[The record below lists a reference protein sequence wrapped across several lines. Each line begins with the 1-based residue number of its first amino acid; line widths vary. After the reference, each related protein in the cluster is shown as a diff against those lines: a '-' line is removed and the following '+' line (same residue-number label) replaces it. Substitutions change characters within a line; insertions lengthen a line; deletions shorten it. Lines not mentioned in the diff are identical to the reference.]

1 MTAPLGAAVV
11 ATCAI
16 LLLARVELTIF
27 HLVGLLLVVAV
38 GSNYSLFFDRRLAS
52 GWDRGRTMVSLAFA
66 AGSTFGSLASSGL
79 AVLNG
84 IGVTV
89 ALGAGMAL
97 VFSAIMSPPGDT
109 PGEHAP

>member
-1 MTAPLGAAVV
+1 
-11 ATCAI
+11 
-16 LLLARVELTIF
+16 
-27 HLVGLLLVVAV
+27 
-38 GSNYSLFFDRRLAS
+38 
-52 GWDRGRTMVSLAFA
+52 MVSLAFA
-66 AGSTFGSLASSGL
+66 AGSTLAGFGSLASSGL

-109 PGEHAP
+109 PGEPAP